1 MAELPESRINERNIT
16 SEMRES
22 FLDYAMSVI
31 VSRALPDVR
40 DGLKPVHRRILYGL
54 HEQGM
59 TPDKSYKKSA
69 RIVGDVMGKYHPH
82 GDSSIYEA
90 MVRMAQDFSYRY
102 PLIDGQ
108 GNFGSMDGDG
118 AAAMRYTEAR
128 MSKITLEM
136 LRDINKDTIDFIDNY
151 DGNEREP
158 AVLPS
163 RFPNLLVNGAS
174 GIAVGMATNIPPH
187 NLTEVIN
194 GVLSLSYNPDITIA
208 ELMEDVQGPDFPTAG
223 IILGK
228 SGIRRAFETGR
239 GSIQMRSRA
248 EIEERGGGRQRIVV
262 TEVPYQVNKA
272 RMIEKIAELARDKKI
287 EGITDLRDETS
298 LRTGVRVVID
308 IRKDANASVVLN
320 NLYKQTPLQTS
331 FGVNMIALVN
341 GRPKLISLKEALEAY
356 LEHQKVVVR
365 RRTEYNLKK
374 ALDRAH
380 ILEGLRIALDHID
393 EIIRVIRESET
404 DKVAMASLQAQF
416 KLSERQAQAILDMR
430 LRRLTGLER
439 DKIESEYNELIAY
452 IEELKE
458 ILADEEK
465 LLQIVRNE
473 LIDIRE
479 RYGDERRSEIQL
491 GGLDDIE
498 DEDLIPEE
506 QIVITL
512 SHNNYIK
519 RLPVSTY
526 RAQHRGGRGV
536 QGMNTLEED
545 FVSQL
550 VTLSTHDNV
559 LFFTNKGRVYKLKG
573 YEVPELSRQSKGI
586 PVVNAIELDN
596 DESISTMIAVKD
608 LESEDDYLVFATLK
622 GRVKR
627 SALSNFSHINKNG
640 KIAIS
645 FKNDDEL
652 IAVRLTDGEQDI
664 LIGTSHAS
672 LIRFNETT
680 LRPLGRTAAGVK
692 GITLREDDKVVGL
705 DVTNAESDE
714 EILVV
719 TENGYGKRTPV
730 GDYRL
735 SNRGGKG
742 IKTATITERNGN
754 IVCITSVTGEEDLMV
769 VTNSGVIIR
778 IDVEDISQNGRAAQG
793 VRLIKLGDNQI
804 VSTVAKVND
813 EDEIKEADESTEAIA
828 SDVDNDNVSQTD
840 LQGSQNSE
848 NIVEDDAP
856 GNAIHT
862 EVEDEENTSN
872 NDERQE
878 VRQDFMDRVNEDIDN
893 ADHGTDE
900 DNEEE

>member
-341 GRPKLISLKEALEAY
+341 GRPKLISLKEALEEY

-404 DKVAMASLQAQF
+404 DKVAMASLQEQF

-730 GDYRL
+730 DDYRL

-793 VRLIKLGDNQI
+793 VRLIKLGENQI
-804 VSTVAKVND
+804 VSTVAKVNE
-813 EDEIKEADESTEAIA
+813 EDEIKEVDESTEAIA
-828 SDVDNDNVSQTD
+828 SDVDNDNASQTD

-848 NIVEDDAP
+848 AIVEDDAP

>member
-136 LRDINKDTIDFIDNY
+136 LRDINKNTIDFIDNY

-341 GRPKLISLKEALEAY
+341 GRPKLISLKEALEEY

-404 DKVAMASLQAQF
+404 DKVAMASLQEQF

-730 GDYRL
+730 DDYRL

-742 IKTATITERNGN
+742 IKTAKITERNGN

-793 VRLIKLGDNQI
+793 VRLIKLGENQI
-804 VSTVAKVND
+804 VSTVAKVNE
-813 EDEIKEADESTEAIA
+813 EDEIKEVDESTEAIA
-828 SDVDNDNVSQTD
+828 SDVDNDNASQTD

-848 NIVEDDAP
+848 AIVEDDAP

-872 NDERQE
+872 NDGRQE

>member
-1 MAELPESRINERNIT
+1 MAEVPESRINERNIT
-16 SEMRES
+16 NEMRES

-31 VSRALPDVR
+31 ISRALPDVR

-54 HEQGM
+54 NEQGM

-102 PLIDGQ
+102 PLVDGQ

-128 MSKITLEM
+128 MSKITLEL

-158 AVLPS
+158 AVLPA

-194 GVLSLSYNPDITIA
+194 GVLKVSHNPDATIA
-208 ELMEDVQGPDFPTAG
+208 ELMEDIQGPDFPTGAL
-223 IILGK
+223 IMGK
-228 SGIRRAFETGR
+228 SGIRRAYETGR
-239 GSIQMRSRA
+239 GSIQMRARA

-287 EGITDLRDETS
+287 DGITDLRDETS

-308 IRKDANASVVLN
+308 IRKDANASVILN

-341 GRPKLISLKEALEAY
+341 GRPRLITLKEALVEY

-374 ALDRAH
+374 AQDRAH

-393 EIIRVIRESET
+393 EIITTIRESET
-404 DKVAMASLQAQF
+404 DKVAMASLQERF
-416 KLSERQAQAILDMR
+416 ELSERQAQAILDMR

-439 DKIESEYNELIAY
+439 DKIEDEYNELVAY
-452 IEELKE
+452 IKELQE

-465 LLQIVRNE
+465 LLQIVRDE

-479 RYGDERRSEIQL
+479 RFGDDRLTEIQL
-491 GGLDDIE
+491 GGFDNIE

-519 RLPVSTY
+519 RLPASTY

-550 VTLSTHDNV
+550 VTLSTHDHV

-596 DESISTMIAVKD
+596 DENISTMIAVKD
-608 LESEDDYLVFATLK
+608 LESEDDFLVFATKK
-622 GRVKR
+622 GIVKR

-640 KIAIS
+640 KIAIG

-664 LIGTSHAS
+664 LIGTAHAS
-672 LIRFNETT
+672 LIRFHETS
-680 LRPLGRTAAGVK
+680 LRPLGRTASGVK
-692 GITLREDDKVVGL
+692 GITLREGDQVVGL
-705 DVTNAESDE
+705 DVADDASDDE
-714 EILVV
+714 VLVV

-730 GDYRL
+730 NDYRL

-742 IKTATITERNGN
+742 IKTATITEKNGN
-754 IVCITSVTGEEDLMV
+754 IVCITTVTGEEDLMV

-778 IDVEDISQNGRAAQG
+778 IDVQDISQNGRAAQG
-793 VRLIKLGDNQI
+793 VRLIKLSDEQF
-804 VSTVAKVND
+804 VSTVAKVD
-813 EDEIKEADESTEAIA
+813 EEDEASEAVETEEATSA
-828 SDVDNDNVSQTD
+828 TETGD
-840 LQGSQNSE
+840 NSE
-848 NIVEDDAP
+848 QVIADDAP

-862 EVEDEENTSN
+862 ETDSDDNAEAPSDDEPKAL
-872 NDERQE
+872 
-878 VRQDFMDRVNEDIDN
+878 RQDFMDRVNEDIDN
-893 ADHGTDE
+893 ADNDDSE
-900 DNEEE
+900 S

>member
-1 MAELPESRINERNIT
+1 MSEIPESRINERNIT

-54 HEQGM
+54 NEQGM
-59 TPDKSYKKSA
+59 TPDKPYKKSA

-90 MVRMAQDFSYRY
+90 MVRMAQNFSYRY
-102 PLIDGQ
+102 PLVDGQ

-118 AAAMRYTEAR
+118 AAAMRYTEAK
-128 MSKITLEM
+128 MTKITLEM

-151 DGNEREP
+151 DGTEREP
-158 AVLPS
+158 VVLPS

-194 GVLSLSYNPDITIA
+194 GVLNLSHNPDITVA
-208 ELMEDVQGPDFPTAG
+208 ELMEDIQGPDFPTAG
-223 IILGK
+223 LIMGK
-228 SGIRRAFETGR
+228 SGIRRAYETGR
-239 GSIQMRSRA
+239 GSIQMRARA

-272 RMIEKIAELARDKKI
+272 RMIEKIAELARDKKVD
-287 EGITDLRDETS
+287 GITDLRDETS

-308 IRKDANASVVLN
+308 IRKDANANVILN
-320 NLYKQTPLQTS
+320 NLYKLTPLQTS
-331 FGVNMIALVN
+331 FGVNTIALVN
-341 GRPKLISLKEALEAY
+341 GRPKLINLKEALVEY

-365 RRTEYNLKK
+365 RRTEYNLRK
-374 ALDRAH
+374 AQDRAH

-393 EIIRVIRESET
+393 EIISIIRESET
-404 DKVAMASLQAQF
+404 DKIAMASLQERF
-416 KLSERQAQAILDMR
+416 KLSDRQAQAILDMR

-439 DKIESEYNELIAY
+439 DKVESEYNELVQY
-452 IEELKE
+452 IKELKE
-458 ILADEEK
+458 ILADDEL
-465 LLQIVRNE
+465 LLQIVRDE
-473 LIDIRE
+473 LIEIRD
-479 RYGDERRSEIQL
+479 RYGDERRTEIQL
-491 GGLDDIE
+491 GNIDSIE

-550 VTLSTHDNV
+550 VTLSTHDHV

-586 PVVNAIELDN
+586 PVINAIELDN

-608 LESEDDYLVFATLK
+608 LTTEDHFLVFATK
-622 GRVKR
+622 RGIVKR

-645 FKNDDEL
+645 FKEDDEL
-652 IAVRLTDGEQDI
+652 IAVRLTDGTEDI
-664 LIGTSHAS
+664 LIGTAHAS
-672 LIRFNETT
+672 LIRFQESG
-680 LRPLGRTAAGVK
+680 LRPLGRNAAGVK
-692 GITLREDDKVVGL
+692 GISLRENDEVVGL
-705 DVTNAESDE
+705 DVAHENSEDE
-714 EILVV
+714 VLVV
-719 TENGYGKRTPV
+719 TEKGFGKRTPV
-730 GDYRL
+730 SDYRL
-735 SNRGGKG
+735 SNRGGMG

-754 IVCITSVTGEEDLMV
+754 IVCITTVTGDEDIMV
-769 VTNSGVIIR
+769 VTNHGVIIR
-778 IDVEDISQNGRAAQG
+778 MEAQDISQNGRAAQG
-793 VRLIKLGDNQI
+793 VKLIRLGENQH
-804 VSTVAKVND
+804 VATVAKVNEEEA
-813 EDEIKEADESTEAIA
+813 EDTESEEIASNDES
-828 SDVDNDNVSQTD
+828 
-840 LQGSQNSE
+840 SE
-848 NIVEDDAP
+848 QQEQIIEGDAP
-856 GNAIHT
+856 GKAIHT
-862 EVEDEENTSN
+862 EVDDSAETDATDSSDEPE
-872 NDERQE
+872 EL
-878 VRQDFMDRVNEDIDN
+878 RQDFMDRVNEDIQND
-893 ADHGTDE
+893 DDST
-900 DNEEE
+900 EE